1 MNTDASHDHPPSE
14 ERDVLTEFGD
24 AYALYAGKT
33 PAFVLRIFGQ
43 RPADKNSVY
52 GKHRL

>member
-14 ERDVLTEFGD
+14 ERDVLTEFG

-33 PAFVLRIFGQ
+33 LAFVPNIFGQ
-43 RPADKNSVY
+43 RPADRNSVY